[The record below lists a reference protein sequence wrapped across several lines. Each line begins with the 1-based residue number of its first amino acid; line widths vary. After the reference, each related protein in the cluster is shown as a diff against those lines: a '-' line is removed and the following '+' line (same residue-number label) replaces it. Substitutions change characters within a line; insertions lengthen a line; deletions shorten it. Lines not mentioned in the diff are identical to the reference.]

1 MPPREIALGIGPLVV
16 LIIYLVAMI
25 GIGWLGK
32 VRSREKS
39 MADFYLGGSTFG
51 VFVLFLTLFAT
62 QYSGNTLL
70 GFAGRSYQQGATY
83 IVSVMFMTLA
93 ITVIVVYGPRLY
105 KLARLHGYITPS
117 DFIYHRY
124 NSHALR
130 VVCTLLFC
138 WGLANYI
145 LEQLVAMGHAVEG
158 LSGGRIPFMAGVV
171 LLVFVMLIYESL
183 GGMRSVAWTDVV
195 QGLLLCSGCACILY
209 VLLTAQGGLPGAAEV
224 IREQAP
230 QKLQTPDAPGLR
242 GWISTL
248 ILLSFGVAVYPH
260 AIQRVFAARNLRVLR
275 VSLAGMAFMPL
286 ATTLLAFLLGYL
298 ALSRFQGLT
307 SLESDRVTLYM
318 LAEAMETNAFMYW
331 VVVLVLVA
339 IVAAIM
345 STSDSAL
352 LTIQS
357 MVIKD
362 LYAPFRGGAINERH
376 MLRVGKVF
384 GWVLM
389 AVLVTQA
396 WVSLKTE
403 SSIWLLISLK
413 LEFMVQIAP
422 VLILGLYWPRLPATA
437 ALTGVLAGTAFTL
450 VLWVGVIAGLWDSG
464 WRSPWGVSAG
474 VWGLGINLACCA
486 IGGLLAPA
494 SATQSLQAQQPAKAA
509 EG

>member
-1 MPPREIALGIGPLVV
+1 MPRDDIALGIGPVVV
-16 LIIYLVAMI
+16 LILYLFVMI

-32 VRSREKS
+32 VRAREKT

-70 GFAGRSYQQGATY
+70 GFAGASYQQGATY

-93 ITVIVVYGPRLY
+93 ITVIVIYGPRLY
-105 KLARLHGYITPS
+105 KLARIHGYVTPS

-171 LLVFVMLIYESL
+171 LLVVVMLIYESL
-183 GGMRSVAWTDVV
+183 GGMRSVAWTDAV
-195 QGLLLCSGCACILY
+195 QGTLLFFGCACILY
-209 VLLTAQGGLPGAAEV
+209 VLLTARGGLPAAAEV
-224 IREQAP
+224 IQEQAP
-230 QKLQTPDAPGLR
+230 QKLQTPDAAGLR
-242 GWISTL
+242 RWISTL
-248 ILLSFGVAVYPH
+248 ILLSLGVAVYPH

-286 ATTLLAFLLGYL
+286 FTTLLAFLLGYL
-298 ALSRFQGLT
+298 ALSRLPDLT
-307 SLESDRVTLYM
+307 PLESDRVTLYM
-318 LAEAMETNAFMYW
+318 LAEAMQTNAFMYW

-357 MVIKD
+357 MVTKD
-362 LYAPFRGGAINERH
+362 LYAPMRGGNVDERH
-376 MLRVGKVF
+376 LLRVGKIF

-403 SSIWLLISLK
+403 SSIWLLIKLK

-422 VLILGLYWPRLPATA
+422 VLILGLFWARLPAAA

-450 VLWVGVIAGLWDSG
+450 VLWVGSVAGLWG
-464 WRSPWGVSAG
+464 GEWRSPWGISAG
-474 VWGLGINLACCA
+474 VWGLAINLTCCA
-486 IGGLLAPA
+486 IGVLVAPA
-494 SATQSLQAQQPAKAA
+494 AETRGVKAHQPAKAA
-509 EG
+509 ES